1 MIKRKGLNHIKFH
14 MEVSSHIKDK
24 DWTGSH
30 DKWLEFDVCMIDN
43 DKWEGLISSSDEEG
57 RRNAEY
63 YSINEKGII
72 KDNSL
77 VY

>member
-1 MIKRKGLNHIKFH
+1 MMEDNIEELIIHLQDALDKKYGRHFKKFYLT
-14 MEVSSHIKDK
+14 KQ
-24 DWTGSH
+24 
-30 DKWLEFDVCMIDN
+30 IDN

>member
-1 MIKRKGLNHIKFH
+1 MDEDINKLILQLQSALDKKYGRHFKKFYLTKQ
-14 MEVSSHIKDK
+14 I
-24 DWTGSH
+24 G
-30 DKWLEFDVCMIDN
+30 N
-43 DKWEGLISSSDEEG
+43 DKWEGLISSSDEEE

-63 YSINEKGII
+63 YSITKKGII